1 MPAIK
6 LSNARAPENVRVYA
20 VGDIHGRHDLLV
32 KLFAQI
38 EADAARAP
46 ETQRELIFLGDYM
59 DRGLYSRQTLDWLI
73 GFPASPAGPRY
84 RLTCLRGNH
93 EEMLLNFIKNP
104 ESGQVWLENGA
115 YETLLSFG
123 LRLSSPQPKPETFR
137 HLSEQLLLKLSPNY
151 LKFLSQRPLARTVG
165 DYFFVHAGIDPDKPI
180 AKQKPTDLLWIRDKF
195 LESDRQFEKIIVH
208 GHSITPLPDARPN
221 RIGIDT
227 GAYGTGRLTCLVLC
241 GNQHKFLT
249 TI

>member
-1 MPAIK
+1 MKISLDK
-6 LSNARAPENVRVYA
+6 ARVPNDVRVYA

-46 ETQRELIFLGDYM
+46 EKQFELIFLGDYM
-59 DRGLYSRQTLDWLI
+59 DRGLYSKQTLDWLI
-73 GFPASPAGPRY
+73 SLPKTEAGKKFRI
-84 RLTCLRGNH
+84 TCIKGNH
-93 EEMLLNFIKNP
+93 EELILKFLTHP

-123 LRLSSPQPKPETFR
+123 LKLSSPRPKPETFK
-137 HLSEQLLLKLSPNY
+137 HLAEQLHLKLKDNY
-151 LKFLSQRPLARTVG
+151 LEFLSNRPLGRTVG
-165 DYFFVHAGIDPDKPI
+165 DYFFAHAGIDPDKPI
-180 AKQKPTDLLWIRDKF
+180 AKQKPADLLWIRDKF
-195 LESDRQFEKIIVH
+195 LQSDKLFEKVIIH

-227 GAYGTGRLTCLVLC
+227 GAYGTGRLTCLVLH
-241 GNQHKFLT
+241 GNHRTFLHT
-249 TI
+249 